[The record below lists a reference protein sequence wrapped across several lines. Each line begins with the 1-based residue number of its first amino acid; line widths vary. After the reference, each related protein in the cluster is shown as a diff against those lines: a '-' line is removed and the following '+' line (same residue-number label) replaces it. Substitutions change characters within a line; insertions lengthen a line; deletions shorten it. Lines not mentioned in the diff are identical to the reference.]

1 MFWLEEVAV
10 WVMQVV
16 VFVWMIPLVLVERI
30 FKACVVLALTISS
43 GSPFHVVGT
52 LIVNKYFLMFSLLS
66 LLKIFLEW
74 PLVADVPLVSL
85 GPTPLSYTPDRIL

>member
-1 MFWLEEVAV
+1 MCMFWFEEVAV

-16 VFVWMIPLVLVERI
+16 VFVWVIPLVLAERI

-52 LIVNKYFLMFSLLS
+52 LVVNKYFLMFSLLP

-74 PLVADVPLVSL
+74 PLVADVHLGGFGSYSLVIYS
-85 GPTPLSYTPDRIL
+85 R